1 MQARMVGDLQV
12 KQDGGRMKTVKTLLT
27 GIPRIEYILGL
38 LIALVVSDGL
48 ITEFLTG
55 SGLGR
60 EGNPFLQPFMVEG
73 GLLLVKMAGALLS
86 ALILWDIYRRQPNLA
101 LISSLF
107 FVAFY
112 TGIVYWNL
120 AIFFIS
126 QV

>member
-1 MQARMVGDLQV
+1 
-12 KQDGGRMKTVKTLLT
+12 MKTAKSLST

-48 ITEFLTG
+48 ITDFLVR
-55 SGLGR
+55 SGFGR
-60 EGNPFLQPFMVEG
+60 EGNPFLQAFIGEG
-73 GLLLVKMAGALLS
+73 NLVLIKMAGALLS
-86 ALILWDIYRRQPNLA
+86 ALILWDIYRRRPRLV
-101 LISSLF
+101 LIISLL

-120 AIFFIS
+120 VGFFIS